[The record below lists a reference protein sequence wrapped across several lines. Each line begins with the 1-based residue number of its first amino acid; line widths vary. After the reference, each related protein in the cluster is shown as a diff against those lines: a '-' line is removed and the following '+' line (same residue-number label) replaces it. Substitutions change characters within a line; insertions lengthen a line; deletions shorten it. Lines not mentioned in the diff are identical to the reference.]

1 MKRTIAAILASDVAG
16 YSRLMAQDEEDT
28 LARLTAAKGV
38 FRQHV
43 AAFRGRVFNTAG
55 DAILAEFPSGVEA
68 LRAGIAIQTD
78 LDALDRDDPPERR
91 VRFRMGLTI
100 GDVVEVEGDLLG
112 DGVNIAA
119 RLEGIAEPGGI
130 CLSRTLHEAV
140 SGKVQADFK
149 DIGPQKLKNIPRP
162 VHAFRVVLPGAGSP
176 LQSGGRRGGALR
188 WAALAAVLLLGTGLG
203 GVLALRPDW
212 IRGMDPASAEARD
225 DLIAVSVARAR
236 QACFPDQVRL
246 SGLLTPRRTLD
257 VRPEAEG
264 MRVVR
269 VAAQAQDRVKA
280 GQTLAELARPG
291 EPDGSAVALRSPV
304 DGLVARSAAAVGM
317 PASPRGPALF
327 ELAAD
332 GAFDLE
338 AEAPLA
344 TLGRLQPGQE
354 VGVLPLGGSERP
366 GRIRL
371 VANGIDPAT
380 QLGRVR
386 IGLSGGEGVRPGQFA
401 TGVVRVGERCGV
413 AAPHA
418 AVTQE
423 AEGPVVYLANSGR
436 IEARPVTTG
445 LQSAQ
450 EIEIREGLD
459 ERDTIVLKAAA
470 FLREGDR
477 IRPIVRPTSG
487 R

>member
-1 MKRTIAAILASDVAG
+1 MNRTIAAILASDVAG

-28 LARLTAAKGV
+28 LRRLAAAKAV

-68 LRAGIAIQTD
+68 LRAALAIQAD
-78 LDALDRDDPPERR
+78 LDALDRDDPPARR

-100 GDVVEVEGDLLG
+100 GDVVEVDGDLLG
-112 DGVNIAA
+112 DGVNVAA
-119 RLEGIAEPGGI
+119 RLEGLAEPGGI

-140 SGKVQADFK
+140 SGKVPVTFK

-162 VHAFRVVLPGAGSP
+162 VHAFRVGLPGVAARPATRS
-176 LQSGGRRGGALR
+176 RRAEVLR
-188 WAALAAVLLLGTGLG
+188 WGSLAAVVLGTGLG
-203 GVLALRPDW
+203 ALLLIQPAW
-212 IRGMDPASAEARD
+212 IRGTVTEAVAGRD
-225 DLIAVSVARAR
+225 DLISVSVARAR
-236 QACFPDQVRL
+236 QACFPDRVRL
-246 SGLLTPRRTLD
+246 TGILTPRRAQE

-269 VAAQAQDRVKA
+269 VAAQNLDTVKA
-280 GQTLAELARPG
+280 GQVLAELARAG
-291 EPDGSAVALRSPV
+291 EPDSATLPLRSPM
-304 DGLVARSAAAVGM
+304 DGLVTRSAAMAGM
-317 PASPRGPALF
+317 PVSPRGPALF

-332 GAFDLE
+332 SAFDLD

-344 TLGRLQPGQE
+344 TLGRLQQGQG
-354 VGVLPLGGSERP
+354 VGVTPLGGSERP

-371 VANGIDPAT
+371 VAASIDPAT

-386 IGLSGGEGVRPGQFA
+386 INVTGSEGLRPGQYA
-401 TGVVRVGERCGV
+401 TGVVRVGERCGL

-418 AVTQE
+418 AVAQE
-423 AEGPVVYLANSGR
+423 AEGPVIFLANSGR

-445 LQSAQ
+445 LSTES

-459 ERDTIVLKAAA
+459 ERDTIVTKAAA

-477 IRPIVRPTSG
+477 IRPVIQSSSG